1 MNGPIAVLAG
11 TPVDTRMGVA
21 YLEERGLPGVPFPLS
36 RGPREQTCLSARPG
50 SGQAPPG
57 PGGAEGRHGPG
68 LSAGFRLLQL
78 PVCGSGFPG
87 ACGGDGD
94 ADRDA
99 AGRVPAAGA
108 PLPGAGGHRRQR
120 PGTLRHRESI
130 AGGQSRPGSAGG
142 LCAAG
147 GAGRGGGDAAGG
159 AGGTPPSGGAGS
171 VVCRRRDG
179 GAGAGLHALPL
190 F

>member
-36 RGPREQTCLSARPG
+36 RGPREQTAFQHAPAADKRRQALAVLRGAMAQGCRRAFVYCNSLSA
-50 SGQAPPG
+50 AVDF
-57 PGGAEGRHGPG
+57 PG
-68 LSAGFRLLQL
+68 LAEETGMRIVTPLDVYRRLALRYRAL
-78 PVCGSGFPG
+78 GVI
-87 ACGGDGD
+87 
-94 ADRDA
+94 A
-99 AGRVPAAGA
+99 ANA
-108 PLPGAGGHRRQR
+108 Q
-120 PGTLRHRESI
+120 GTLRHRESI

-159 AGGTPPSGGAGS
+159 AGGTLPSGGAGS